1 MLEIRDQNELRR
13 FRKILTALDNST
25 VAFPVTVFRNETTV
39 AAIMDGNDHRQ
50 VRAKMR
56 DGRPH
61 VTISDIKGNARAAWE
76 QRDAEYEA
84 ISV

>member
-1 MLEIRDQNELRR
+1 MLKIRNRDELRLLR
-13 FRKILTALDNST
+13 RLLGAFDNST
-25 VAFPVTVFRNETTV
+25 VPFPVTVFRNETTV

-56 DGRPH
+56 EGRPH

-76 QRDAEYEA
+76 RRDAEYEA
-84 ISV
+84 ILV